1 MEEEANLFASNI
13 LMPLFLLKKIRKKE
27 FFCEMDD
34 KDIEVMAKE
43 LMVPQIFLGIRLR
56 QDDITEEDRL
66 NL

>member
-1 MEEEANLFASNI
+1 
-13 LMPLFLLKKIRKKE
+13 MPLFLLKKIKKKE